1 MGAAIR
7 LDNVSKMFVLH
18 HERSRS
24 FKDLALS
31 LPNKS
36 DGRGPEEFWALRDVS
51 LAIEPGQTVGIIGAN
66 GAGKSTL
73 LKIVSRILAP
83 TSGQVEVAG
92 RVSALL
98 ELGAGFHPDLTGR
111 ENIYLNGSIMGL
123 GRSEIKRKFDRIV
136 AFSELERFIDVPVKH
151 YSSGMHVRLGFS
163 VAVHT
168 DPEIVLIDE
177 VLAVGDQYF
186 QRKCIERIIEM
197 QRQGVSICYVSH
209 GLGAVRRL
217 CSRAVWLNGGTVAA
231 EGNVDDTISA
241 YLRHMAEEEE
251 ARLGAANA
259 EDNGPGEAGAG
270 DEPNSERRWGTR
282 HVEIIDVAF
291 LDGAGREQNIFLVG
305 APWAVRMRYRA
316 RRRIERPVFGLAVYR
331 SDGVHICGPNTYFAG
346 VDIPYVDGE
355 GEVFYRVD
363 RLPLM
368 EGSYLLVVAA
378 HNEPDTVMYDHHDR
392 MYSFEVRQVG
402 RGEQYGMTSLGGA
415 WEWVADGGEA
425 ESAAA
430 SRAHGAGQTSSMPQ
444 TASISVG
451 SR

>member
-1 MGAAIR
+1 MRRGGALSSAASEVCEVVLSAVVR

-31 LPNKS
+31 LPNRTV
-36 DGRGPEEFWALRDVS
+36 DLGPEEFWALRDVNF
-51 LAIEPGQTVGIIGAN
+51 AMEPGQTVGIIGSN

-83 TSGQVEVAG
+83 TSGQVEVNG

-111 ENIYLNGSIMGL
+111 ENVYLNGSIMGL
-123 GRSEIKRKFDRIV
+123 SRSDIRRKFDQIV

-168 DPEIVLIDE
+168 EPEVVLIDE

-197 QRQGVSICYVSH
+197 QREGVTICYVSH
-209 GLGAVRRL
+209 GLGSVRRL
-217 CSRAVWLNGGTVAA
+217 CSRAVWINDGTVAA

-241 YLRHMAEEEE
+241 YLRHLAEQEE
-251 ARLGAANA
+251 ARLGTRTS
-259 EDNGPGEAGAG
+259 G
-270 DEPNSERRWGTR
+270 DEGTGEPGGEDDGESGRRWGTR
-282 HVEIIDVAF
+282 HVEITDVAF
-291 LDGAGREQNIFLVG
+291 LDSAGREQTIFLVG
-305 APWAVRMRYRA
+305 APWAVRMKYRT
-316 RRRIERPVFGLAVYR
+316 RCRIERPVFGLAVYR
-331 SDGVHICGPNTYFAG
+331 NDGVHICGPNTYFAG
-346 VDIPYVDGE
+346 IDIPYVDGE

-363 RLPLM
+363 KLPLM

-392 MYSFEVRQVG
+392 MYGFKVRQVG
-402 RGEQYGMTSLGGA
+402 RGEQYGMTSLGGV
-415 WEWVADGGEA
+415 WEWVAE
-425 ESAAA
+425 E
-430 SRAHGAGQTSSMPQ
+430 GAPQ
-444 TASISVG
+444 P
-451 SR
+451 